1 MNPIMLLVLFSTGV
15 AVAILVGG
23 AFLYGTNGPFMRA
36 IGLCFWAIALEILVA
51 IVADFYIA
59 NELRFVIIKMFGR
72 SIEMIGVAYFFHR
85 LIRIKKSGDVSDIP
99 NSGEQPTEFWRQQ
112 ARSWLK
118 GKNYFAKPQYL
129 GVELPEES
137 AGPGT
142 VIWGDEE
149 AALLYRKHSPDLVTM
164 TRQDFETLQRAIEG
178 TCRSA
183 HRVSAR

>member
-1 MNPIMLLVLFSTGV
+1 MALK
-15 AVAILVGG
+15 AVQPQPRIVWRVGMHS
-23 AFLYGTNGPFMRA
+23 P
-36 IGLCFWAIALEILVA
+36 GLHTYPLWARWLI
-51 IVADFYIA
+51 
-59 NELRFVIIKMFGR
+59 RFVYFVTGYQATAHD
-72 SIEMIGVAYFFHR
+72 IGVAE
-85 LIRIKKSGDVSDIP
+85 D
-99 NSGEQPTEFWRQQ
+99 EQQ